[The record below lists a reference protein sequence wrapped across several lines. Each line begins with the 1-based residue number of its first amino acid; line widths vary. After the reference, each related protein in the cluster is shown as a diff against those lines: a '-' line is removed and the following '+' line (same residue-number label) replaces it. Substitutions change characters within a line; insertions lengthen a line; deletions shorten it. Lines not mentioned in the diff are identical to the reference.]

1 VLIAALYTSKERYV
15 VMPTLLTLAI
25 LALFADS
32 QTHKNAPTATNSSP
46 IAITS
51 DDRFVWAVNRD
62 NNSVSVIKVEGDVNK
77 KLAEI
82 PVGAEPRCA
91 AITPDD
97 KKVFVT
103 NMVDGTVSVIDTS
116 EATKPWCQVRTIH
129 VGTEPFGCA
138 VTPDGRR
145 LYVANFGSDDVSV
158 INTRSE
164 RVIKTIK
171 NVGPKPR
178 GIAITGPS
186 GHFENIKEEIVEFLK
201 DFWDEGRDEQKDD
214 GFAKTKVYVTQFLA
228 QLRDDNHP
236 VDQKEG
242 RDDGKEGRVTV
253 ISAAGNKIIGT
264 VILNPLADT
273 GFTSNGSTLDKIV
286 GVPAPGAPVLFT
298 TGAFPNLLQSIVITG
313 NRAYLPNTA
322 SSPNGPFNFNVNMQ
336 GFLSVFDITTD
347 TDSGQTINM
356 NNGVQNEPQSVKL
369 FITNPIAIAF
379 ERSGKEGWVVSAATN
394 RIIRVKLDADG
405 TPTINPPKFVGD
417 FDGIVRVEVGLN
429 PQGIVLNSKG
439 TRAYVENF
447 ISRDVSAVDIS
458 SATPFQIVR
467 IPSADLPPPGSPD
480 AIVLRGHELFNTGIG
495 PGGSFPPSGRMS
507 NSGWGSCY
515 GCHPDGLHDGVT
527 WMFPDGPRQT
537 ISMESTFAH
546 PQPPGTAL
554 INGAP
559 LAPTSDQRVLN
570 WSAVRDE
577 VQDFERNIRLVS
589 GGEGLII
596 APITDVIDLQNATN
610 TGKANAGRNADL
622 DAIAAYIALWDPSA
636 DIAGRKRRSR

>member
-1 VLIAALYTSKERYV
+1 
-15 VMPTLLTLAI
+15 MPRPLTLLAI
-25 LALFADS
+25 ALLLNVHQKVVA
-32 QTHKNAPTATNSSP
+32 AATYSSP
-46 IAITS
+46 IAITN

-77 KLAEI
+77 LLIEI
-82 PVGAEPRCA
+82 PVGTEPRCV

-97 KKVFVT
+97 EKVFVT
-103 NMVDGTVSVIDTS
+103 NMVDGTVSVIDTR
-116 EATKPWCQVRTIH
+116 EATKPWCHVRTIE

-186 GHFENIKEEIVEFLK
+186 RHFDNFEEEIFGFLK
-201 DFWDEGRDEQKDD
+201 DLRDGGRHDERDDGRDDEKDD

-228 QLRDDNHP
+228 QLRDDNRP

-242 RDDGKEGRVTV
+242 RDDGKDGRVTV
-253 ISAAGNKIIGT
+253 ISAASNKIVGT

-273 GFTSNGSTLDKIV
+273 GFKSDGSTLDKIT
-286 GVPAPGAPVLFT
+286 VPPAAPGSFV

-322 SSPNGPFNFNVNMQ
+322 SSPNGPFKFNVNMQ

-356 NNGVQNEPQSVKL
+356 NNGVQNEAQNVKL

-379 ERSGKEGWVVSAATN
+379 ESSGKEGWVVSAATN
-394 RIIRVKLDADG
+394 RIIRVQLDANG

-417 FDGIVRVEVGLN
+417 VE
-429 PQGIVLNSKG
+429 
-439 TRAYVENF
+439 E
-447 ISRDVSAVDIS
+447 
-458 SATPFQIVR
+458 
-467 IPSADLPPPGSPD
+467 
-480 AIVLRGHELFNTGIG
+480 
-495 PGGSFPPSGRMS
+495 SF
-507 NSGWGSCY
+507 GWK
-515 GCHPDGLHDGVT
+515 
-527 WMFPDGPRQT
+527 
-537 ISMESTFAH
+537 
-546 PQPPGTAL
+546 
-554 INGAP
+554 
-559 LAPTSDQRVLN
+559 SD
-570 WSAVRDE
+570 
-577 VQDFERNIRLVS
+577 
-589 GGEGLII
+589 
-596 APITDVIDLQNATN
+596 
-610 TGKANAGRNADL
+610 
-622 DAIAAYIALWDPSA
+622 
-636 DIAGRKRRSR
+636 